1 MSRAPPKHGRPGAE
15 IRPRLLPPAPHPRA
29 HAPAPDP
36 APSSPLRTL
45 VSLRAAPAFGVVAL
59 AGVRTSYAC
68 LDDSTFYA
76 ILRGRSY
83 PSGLPVE
90 LCDLFRVDA
99 AGVAHVSGAPGRCP
113 HPA

>member
-1 MSRAPPKHGRPGAE
+1 
-15 IRPRLLPPAPHPRA
+15 
-29 HAPAPDP
+29 
-36 APSSPLRTL
+36 
-45 VSLRAAPAFGVVAL
+45 VAL
-59 AGVRTSYAC
+59 AGARTSYAC

-113 HPA
+113 DPAELPPPPRGVDDAALEVALTGSHATASSAARVASSM